1 MASIKQVQS
10 TLQQDEAN
18 TVGSITGKNVIQL
31 CEQRT
36 NQVRTKQRKNDAAR
50 KIETEAIATHSFD
63 ISPNK
68 IAGRRRR

>member
-1 MASIKQVQS
+1 M
-10 TLQQDEAN
+10 
-18 TVGSITGKNVIQL
+18 GSITGKNVIQL

-68 IAGRRRR
+68 IAGRWRW